1 MTNPHPGEKNG
12 PWQAILKA
20 AEGLD
25 QPLRFV
31 IVFGVLLAVL
41 FIAAPNISV
50 NQLILLAILLIGGMI
65 LYVWWDYRHFRH
77 PAAPI
82 PPTPPDDGSLP
93 PDKPAP
99 VSRQRREELAQ
110 VYLWHVFDQ
119 CQHLSMADVHR
130 RAQQKPWEK
139 LPIDAIFTALDVAA
153 TGVERTG
160 RKWGFLGQAGLDEPG
175 QREAALAA
183 VSREKRLVLL
193 GQPGSGKSTLVSFM
207 AYCLAGEGLAHE
219 GVDDGQ
225 ARLKTLH
232 DQGWTLPALLPVRI
246 ILRDYAARGLPAGQ
260 GLWEFLTAELSQPKP
275 GLSEYL
281 PELERQLQRR
291 GGLLLLDGL
300 DEVPLAHQR
309 RDQLREAIKTF
320 ARDFEK
326 VRILVTSRPYAYDA
340 NWQLP
345 GFARADLLD
354 FNAAQITSY
363 IDGWYRAAGQKDP
376 ELPAE
381 RADQYARQLKEQMA
395 GRPGATAVVAGPHR
409 LPAPLAA
416 R

>member
-1 MTNPHPGEKNG
+1 MTNPQPEEKSG

-25 QPLRFV
+25 QPLRFI

-77 PAAPI
+77 PADPV
-82 PPTPPDDGSLP
+82 PPTPPDDDSP
-93 PDKPAP
+93 RPVKPTP
-99 VSRQRREELAQ
+99 VSRQRGEELAQ
-110 VYLWHVFDQ
+110 LYLWHLFDQ

-207 AYCLAGEGLAHE
+207 AYCLVGEALAQA
-219 GVDDGQ
+219 GVDDGANGVQ
-225 ARLKTLH
+225 ARLKNLH
-232 DQGWTLPALLPVRI
+232 DQGWTLPALLPARI

-260 GLWEFLTAELSQPKP
+260 GLWEFLAAELSRAKP
-275 GLSEYL
+275 SLADYL

-326 VRILVTSRPYAYDA
+326 VRILVTSRPYACDA

-363 IDGWYRAAGQKDP
+363 IEG
-376 ELPAE
+376 
-381 RADQYARQLKEQMA
+381 
-395 GRPGATAVVAGPHR
+395 
-409 LPAPLAA
+409 
-416 R
+416 